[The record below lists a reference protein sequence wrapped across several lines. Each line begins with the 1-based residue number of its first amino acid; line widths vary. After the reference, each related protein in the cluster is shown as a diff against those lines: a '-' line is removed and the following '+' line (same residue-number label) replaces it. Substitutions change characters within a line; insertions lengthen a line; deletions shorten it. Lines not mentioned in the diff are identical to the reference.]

1 MSQNFADLLL
11 LVDSRLPAGG
21 HAHSGGIAPAIEAGL
36 IKNIDQ
42 LEAALRTRLKHQG
55 PMQAAA
61 VKLAA
66 EGISAD
72 EIDGALD
79 IRMISRAARAASR
92 AQGRGLI
99 RVANE
104 VWPEIVFGK
113 GNLHHPVAFGVIAK
127 SFGAAEIAPLA
138 FLQQSLMSGAS
149 AGVRL
154 MGFDPI
160 SVTYLISQMRG
171 AVEEISKSITQV
183 ENIDSIPSGS
193 LPGLE
198 ALTENYSKA
207 QVRLFAS

>member
-1 MSQNFADLLL
+1 
-11 LVDSRLPAGG
+11 
-21 HAHSGGIAPAIEAGL
+21 
-36 IKNIDQ
+36 
-42 LEAALRTRLKHQG
+42 
-55 PMQAAA
+55 
-61 VKLAA
+61 
-66 EGISAD
+66 
-72 EIDGALD
+72 
-79 IRMISRAARAASR
+79 MISRAARAASR